1 MVSMDAFASAFGFD
15 AKSDDVWTTLGK
27 VTAVGSGTL
36 SVLLGGSATPTECE
50 AYCVAGVGDIVFV
63 AITKGRARAIAK
75 RGNILSIPDSA
86 VADASQTPSANQYG
100 SALHVT
106 DQQGVQV
113 GYLGLIH
120 ETDDDLWTQLGA
132 TRDVNGSPAYNSLWI
147 GLKEDGTPTVYVGG
161 AQQAWRDALGLGSMA
176 TESASDYVS
185 TSVGIGTVYEANKGS
200 INTTANQDA
209 YVQGAKIT
217 LPAGKYV
224 IYTQWVFSSTSS
236 AACSTTVGIG
246 YSSGVWTDSRDRIRQ
261 ADAWFT
267 SHSTTYICT
276 LAAENDIY
284 SYGSSSIARSGCSS
298 FIRAIKVA

>member
-63 AITKGRARAIAK
+63 AITKGRARAIACK
-75 RGNILSIPDSA
+75 GGGAYLPLSGGTITGDLT
-86 VADASQTPSANQYG
+86 VEGDVTFEGDASIT
-100 SALHVT
+100 
-106 DQQGVQV
+106 
-113 GYLGLIH
+113 
-120 ETDDDLWTQLGA
+120 E
-132 TRDVNGSPAYNSLWI
+132 
-147 GLKEDGTPTVYVGG
+147 
-161 AQQAWRDALGLGSMA
+161 QASWRDALGLGSMA

-224 IYTQWVFSSTSS
+224 IYTQWVFNSASS
-236 AACSTTVGIG
+236 AAGSTTVGIG
-246 YSSGVWTDSRDRIRQ
+246 YSSGIWNDSRDRIRQ
-261 ADAWFT
+261 VDAWFT

-276 LAAENDIY
+276 LAAQNDIY